1 MRRSKNAQNRMAVK
15 QPEKFNRLVDR
26 HRFVD
31 VTKAVGVRGEI
42 KRVWSKR

>member
-15 QPEKFNRLVDR
+15 QPEKFHRLMDH

-31 VTKAVGVRGEI
+31 VTKAVGGCQGGDKKSLE
-42 KRVWSKR
+42 